1 MIKAFFTFCGMF
13 VRVICVLITAFLFLC
28 MNIFTI
34 PLTVLLWLI
43 CRWVKARTPHFA
55 NYSLMVYPT
64 WSHKTNN
71 SLWDDVQEIKRKE
84 DAKIP
89 KYRPIRAWEEYFFG
103 G

>member
-13 VRVICVLITAFLFLC
+13 VRVIYVLMTAFLFLC

-43 CRWVKARTPHFA
+43 CRLVKARTPHFT

-64 WSHKTNN
+64 WGRKPNN
-71 SLWDDVQEIKRKE
+71 SLWDDVQEIKHKE

-89 KYRPIRAWEEYFFG
+89 KYRPLRPWEARFFD
-103 G
+103 